1 MMETA
6 VELRER
12 ARKCYEAA
20 RSALGDQK
28 LILLK
33 AARSWAQLAEDI
45 EEFQRI
51 LGPSSSKTVDD
62 NNTAKSIK
70 NGEAT

>member
-1 MMETA
+1 META

-20 RSALGDQK
+20 RSG
-28 LILLK
+28 
-33 AARSWAQLAEDI
+33 AQLAEDI

-51 LGPSSSKTVDD
+51 LGASNSKTVD
-62 NNTAKSIK
+62 NTAESIK
-70 NGEAT
+70 NDEAT